1 MVLPVSRRVPRVP
14 RYSGTRQGSLSRFA
28 YGACTLYRR
37 PFQIVRL
44 RDRFLTPRR
53 HCRDTLSSPTTPRMQ
68 CRQAYAHSRFGLIP
82 VRSPLLGESRLLSV
96 PPGTEMVHFPGLS
109 SPTYGFS
116 WRYSGMSLSGLP
128 HSEILGS
135 KPVCG
140 SPKLFA
146 AYHVLHRLLAPR
158 HSPYALSSLTIE
170 TRS

>member
-82 VRSPLLGESRLLSV
+82 VRSPLLGESLLLYL
-96 PPGTEMVHFPGLS
+96 PPGTEMVHFPGLAA
-109 SPTYGFS
+109 PPYGFR
-116 WRYSGMSLSGLP
+116 WRDPGLP
-128 HSEILGS
+128 WMGFPIR
-135 KPVCG
+135 K
-140 SPKLFA
+140 SPGRSLFA
-146 AYHVLHRLLAPR
+146 AHRGLSQLTTSFIAVLRQGIHRTPLVA
-158 HSPYALSSLTIE
+158 
-170 TRS
+170 